1 LIETAVEEDATP
13 IFCRLAGG
21 DEDELL
27 ALRVLLLDFVAIMRC
42 VEWAKVV
49 GIEKSLNSF

>member
-1 LIETAVEEDATP
+1 MDASNGTTVIFCRLAGGDEDGTTV

-27 ALRVLLLDFVAIMRC
+27 TLRVLLFKCVAM
-42 VEWAKVV
+42 V
-49 GIEKSLNSF
+49 